1 MGNVEA
7 KELIYMTHGHEL
19 KGGGMWVGGGVQGIG
34 E

>member
-7 KELIYMTHGHEL
+7 KELICMTHGHEL
-19 KGGGMWVGGGVQGIG
+19 KGGMWVGVGVRGGG